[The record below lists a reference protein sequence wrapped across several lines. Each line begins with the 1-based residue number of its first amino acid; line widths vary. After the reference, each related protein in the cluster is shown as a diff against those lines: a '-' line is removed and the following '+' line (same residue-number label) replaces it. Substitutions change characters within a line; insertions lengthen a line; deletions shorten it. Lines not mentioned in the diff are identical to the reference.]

1 MNFISVEFR
10 PELPERIEECYAGE
24 CMVILMLPKGCSTCS
39 VEEESELSKIRT
51 VATTGSSLGQ
61 NQKDF
66 RDVSLLRVEKDRQ
79 IDKILKHRI

>member
-1 MNFISVEFR
+1 
-10 PELPERIEECYAGE
+10 
-24 CMVILMLPKGCSTCS
+24 MVILMLPKGCSTCS